1 MPEDDSVPTIKVS
14 NEHTE
19 KARGSS
25 CRLSRSPHPYYRRR
39 GHSHNVQGGSRNAT
53 RSRLASVINSDDDR
67 AASYRNGHI
76 SNDLINSRSTSDSGT
91 DADDE
96 SGLILKS
103 LPAPPIKS
111 RKGFIGQ
118 DGHGTS
124 SPLLTPSYLDDEDR
138 RLALERQLRR
148 SHSDLQSVSTD
159 DETRKVREKFT
170 RRRRAEFLRRISETL
185 LFGFVGYFAS
195 MHQFNTLL
203 NERRSGNPFNQ
214 TYKC

>member
-14 NEHTE
+14 NEYTE
-19 KARGSS
+19 KARGSL
-25 CRLSRSPHPYYRRR
+25 CRLSRSPHPYHRRR
-39 GHSHNVQGGSRNAT
+39 GHSHKVRSGSRNVT
-53 RSRLASVINSDDDR
+53 RSGPDAVINSEDDR
-67 AASYRNGHI
+67 ATSYRNGHI
-76 SNDLINSRSTSDSGT
+76 SNNLINSKSTSDSGT

-96 SGLILKS
+96 SGLILKT

-118 DGHGTS
+118 DGHGTA

-138 RLALERQLRR
+138 RLALERQLRQ

-185 LFGFVGYFAS
+185 LLGFVGYVAS
-195 MHQFNTLL
+195 MHHLSILL
-203 NERRSGNPFNQ
+203 DERRLGNPFNQ

>member
-1 MPEDDSVPTIKVS
+1 MHEDNSVPTIKVS
-14 NEHTE
+14 NEHTN
-19 KARGSS
+19 KARGLS
-25 CRLSRSPHPYYRRR
+25 CRLSRSPHPYHRRR
-39 GHSHNVQGGSRNAT
+39 GNFDKVQSGSRTVT
-53 RSRLASVINSDDDR
+53 RSGLDADINSEDDH
-67 AASYRNGHI
+67 ATSYGNGHV
-76 SNDLINSRSTSDSGT
+76 SNDLIASKSTSDSGT

-118 DGHGTS
+118 DGHGTA

-138 RLALERQLRR
+138 KLALERQLRC
-148 SHSDLQSVSTD
+148 HSDLHNVSTD

-185 LFGFVGYFAS
+185 LLGFVGYVAS
-195 MHQFNTLL
+195 MHQLDTILD
-203 NERRSGNPFNQ
+203 ERRSGKLSN
-214 TYKC
+214 